1 MVRSIRSVLAAGL
14 LLAATAGTT
23 YAAVPTNDAVE
34 TPETISGT
42 PYTNTQDTTEATS
55 NATDPECFDPSPT
68 VWYAYTPADTGW
80 LAADTFGSDYD
91 TTLAVLGPDGNGGYE
106 IIDCNDDTDSSVQS
120 RVRLEAQGGVTYL
133 FMVGAFG
140 GGPAGSLV
148 FNLDTIPAPVQLDLS
163 VSVAGTGHFLKDGSA
178 IVGLTVTC
186 NIPASA
192 WINVE
197 LVQQVGRFSV
207 HGWGET
213 SVECGP
219 DPTHLSV
226 AVVGE
231 GGKFAGGPAT
241 ARVYGEAWSPEED
254 TYDDEFVPASVR
266 LRK

>member
-23 YAAVPTNDAVE
+23 YAAAPTNDAVE
-34 TPETISGT
+34 TPETISGI

-55 NATDPECFDPSPT
+55 DATDPECFEPSPT
-68 VWYAYTPADTGW
+68 VWYEYTPSDTGW

-91 TTLAVLGPDGNGGYE
+91 TTLTVLAPDGNGGYDV
-106 IIDCNDDTDSSVQS
+106 IGCNDDTDSLQS
-120 RVRLEAQGGVTYL
+120 RVRFEAQAGVSYL
-133 FMVGAFG
+133 LMAGSFG
-140 GGPAGSLV
+140 GGPGGSLV
-148 FNLDTIPAPVQLDLS
+148 FNLDATTAPIQLDLS
-163 VSVAGTGHFLKDGSA
+163 VSVDGTGRFLKDGSA

-186 NIPASA
+186 NIPASG

-197 LVQQVGRFSV
+197 LIQQVGRFSV

-219 DPTHLSV
+219 DPTHVSV

-231 GGKFAGGPAT
+231 GGKFAGGLAT

-254 TYDDEFVPASVR
+254 TYDDEWVSASVR